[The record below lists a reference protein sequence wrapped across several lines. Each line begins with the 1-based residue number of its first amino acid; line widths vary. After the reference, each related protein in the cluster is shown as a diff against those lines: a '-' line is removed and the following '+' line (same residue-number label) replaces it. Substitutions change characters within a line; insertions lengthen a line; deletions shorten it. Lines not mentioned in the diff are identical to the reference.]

1 MEWLPFLLMPV
12 GFVALIKGADLLV
25 DGAGTVARR
34 MGVSDLVI
42 GLTIVALG
50 TSMPELLVNILAA
63 LQGNTDLAVGNVVGS
78 NIANILLILGVSA
91 IIYPIH
97 VERNTVWKEIPF
109 ALLAAVLL
117 LVMPNDILLDGEERN
132 VLSRTDGLVLL
143 LFLCV
148 FLYYVYEASRGQ
160 TEKSIPEDVDIKPR
174 SGWASAA
181 LIIGGLVGLTVGGKW
196 VVDGAVALSET
207 LGMSQEFIG
216 LTVVAV
222 GTSLPELATGI
233 AAARRRNAAIVVG
246 NAVGSNIFNIF
257 LVIGLTGAIIPVPL
271 DERSNMDILF
281 MIGCTLL
288 LFGTMF
294 FGAPKYAMG
303 RREGIMFVALYVLY
317 LIFATWRG

>member
-1 MEWLPFLLMPV
+1 MEWLPFLLLPV
-12 GFVALIKGADLLV
+12 GFVALIKGADWLV
-25 DGAGTVARR
+25 DGAGSVARR
-34 MGVSDLVI
+34 LGVSDLVI

-63 LQGNTDLAVGNVVGS
+63 VQGNTDLAVGNVVGS

-91 IIYPIH
+91 IIYPVH

-117 LVMPNDILLDGEERN
+117 LVMPNDILLDGEARN

-148 FLYYVYEASRGQ
+148 FLYYVYEAARGQ
-160 TEKSIPEDVDIKPR
+160 TEKTVPEEVDLSPR
-174 SGWASAA
+174 SGWASAG
-181 LIIGGLVGLTVGGKW
+181 LIVGGLAGLTLGGKW

-233 AAARRRNAAIVVG
+233 AAARRRNSAIVVG

-271 DERSNMDILF
+271 DERSNTDILF

-294 FGAPKYAMG
+294 FGAPKYALG
-303 RREGIMFVALYVLY
+303 RREGFMFVGLYVAY
-317 LIFATWRG
+317 LAFATWRG